1 MRVNGAGFPL
11 LMQVQDGTAQSL
23 FPAGERKGLL
33 WPQSRLVLVCW
44 AQSPPG
50 APRAQPGPEQ
60 QCSVCHSPLH
70 MAQTGTYLC
79 CFQNRERMSFPQ
91 FHRLGS
97 KGGKGELKCPW
108 LWEQCNQ
115 ARQRLGIF
123 QSSTMVFS
131 TLQFSWASPATAQV
145 FRSVPWVS
153 SQISRI
159 WEMFKLVTTH
169 EEFGFSN
176 LPGITLAEALEVL
189 IP

>member
-1 MRVNGAGFPL
+1 MEPFSLSSCMCRMAQPSPL
-11 LMQVQDGTAQSL
+11 SRQGR
-23 FPAGERKGLL
+23 ERGCSDPKAL
-33 WPQSRLVLVCW
+33 WSWCAEPR
-44 AQSPPG
+44 
-50 APRAQPGPEQ
+50 APRVLPGPNPESEQ

-70 MAQTGTYLC
+70 LAQTGTYLC
-79 CFQNRERMSFPQ
+79 CFQNGERMSFPQ

-97 KGGKGELKCPW
+97 KEGKGELKCPW
-108 LWEQCNQ
+108 LWGQCNQ
-115 ARQRLGIF
+115 ARQRLCIF
-123 QSSTMVFS
+123 QSSTMVFF
-131 TLQFSWASPATAQV
+131 TLQFSWVSPATAQV